1 MSKPEY
7 TEGPWVW
14 GHSGIDGLWVGPFDE
29 TPVAIVPH
37 DGGLEGVPSRDNSRN
52 NARLIAAAP
61 ELLEALED
69 VLSIVKNDGQLHYGE
84 TPEDESYITFEAST
98 VYGIESDITSAIA
111 KAKGE

>member
-37 DGGLEGVPSRDNSRN
+37 DGGWEGIPSRDNSRN

-61 ELLEALED
+61 DMLDALED
-69 VLSIVKNDGQLHYGE
+69 LQARYVTLFDLYARPTYHA
-84 TPEDESYITFEAST
+84 TADFR
-98 VYGIESDITSAIA
+98 SDCNLALETSAAAIN

>member
-61 ELLEALED
+61 LMYKYLT
-69 VLSIVKNDGQLHYGE
+69 VLAEGGDNKAHGIIKK
-84 TPEDESYITFEAST
+84 IT
-98 VYGIESDITSAIA
+98 GP
-111 KAKGE
+111 